1 MSTTPLLRPAP
12 GPLLRPSFRARARVL
27 GLASVVAWSALAA
40 TPAVAQAL
48 RPEVG
53 RPLQAAGELLKAG
66 KAREALAKVRE
77 AEAVPG
83 ITAAERSTI
92 DGMKA
97 AAAQRAGD
105 LATAIQALEAMAGR
119 ASGAQLGQYAE
130 QLASAYAQQ
139 RNNAKASEW
148 LGKAIAAGNNG
159 PTIKQLQQYLQSA
172 SGDYAAIARDAGA
185 AIAAAES
192 AGRRPEEG
200 DLLRLADAQ
209 QRTGNTSGYVAT
221 LQKLLLNYPKKDYW
235 SAYLGRLPRKSGF
248 SPRYELDVMRLRLAT
263 GSLSKTEEFM
273 EMAQLSLQAGL
284 PHEAKRI
291 VEQGYKAG
299 ALGTGP
305 EAARHQRLRDLAD
318 KQVAEAN
325 ANLARQATEAAA
337 EKSGDD
343 LVKVGYAMVT
353 AGDVD
358 KGLALIQQGVAKG
371 QLKRPEEARLRLG
384 MAQLQSPKTRAQ
396 AAQTLRSVKG
406 EDGAAEIARLWTI
419 VPQ

>member
-1 MSTTPLLRPAP
+1 MISSPSIRPLLP
-12 GPLLRPSFRARARVL
+12 PSFRSRARTL
-27 GLASVVAWSALAA
+27 GLASVVALSAWATTPALA
-40 TPAVAQAL
+40 QGL

-53 RPLQAAGELLKAG
+53 KPLQAAGELLKAG

-77 AEAVPG
+77 AEAVAG
-83 ITAAERSTI
+83 ITPAERNTI

-105 LATAIQALEAMAGR
+105 LPAAIQALEAMAGR
-119 ASGAQLGQYAE
+119 ASGAQLGQVAE

-148 LGKAIAAGNNG
+148 LQKAVAAGNNS
-159 PTIKQLQQYLQSA
+159 PSIRQLQQYLQSS
-172 SGDYAAIARDAGA
+172 SGDYAAIARDASA

-192 AGRRPEEG
+192 AGRRADEG

-209 QRTGNTSGYVAT
+209 QKTGNTNGYVLT
-221 LQKLLLNYPKKDYW
+221 LEKLLLNYPKKEYW
-235 SAYLGRLPRKSGF
+235 SAFLGRLPRKSGF

-263 GSLSKTEEFM
+263 GSLAKTEDFM

-284 PHEAKRI
+284 PYEAKRI

-299 ALGTGP
+299 VLGTGA

-318 KQVAEAN
+318 KQAAEA
-325 ANLARQATEAAA
+325 ATTMARQATEAAA
-337 EKSGDD
+337 EKEGDN
-343 LVKVGYAMVT
+343 LVKVGYAMVS
-353 AGDVD
+353 AGEVD
-358 KGLALIQQGVAKG
+358 KGLALIQQGLAKG
-371 QLKRPEEARLRLG
+371 QLKRPDEARLRLG

-406 EDGAAEIARLWTI
+406 TDGAAEIARLWTI